1 MNEMDAF
8 LELTRMLVTD
18 PRTVVLFTLLIVAA
32 VSDVH
37 RHRIPNWLTLSGLAF
52 GLLYSAF
59 VPFWGHH
66 GFLWSL
72 GGAGIGFGVM
82 FPMWLLRL
90 TGAGDVKLMA
100 MVGAFVGPFGA
111 LCAALLTFAAGG
123 VLAIGVLLWK
133 GQLRRALCNV
143 YHLTMGNILSAPAG
157 SLDFSMSGSDSTGR
171 IPYAVA
177 IAAGTLSYLF
187 ANSAGLVG

>member
-1 MNEMDAF
+1 MAGVSASIGA
-8 LELTRMLVTD
+8 LVAE
-18 PRTVVLFTLLIVAA
+18 PRVAVLLGLLVITAWI
-32 VSDVH
+32 DIWQ
-37 RHRIPNWLTLSGLAF
+37 HRIPNLLILAGLCFAIPYSGLHPATS
-52 GLLYSAF
+52 GANGWLIASSGCIVGF
-59 VPFWGHH
+59 VSLFPFY
-66 GFLWSL
+66 LVR
-72 GGAGIGFGVM
+72 AM
-82 FPMWLLRL
+82 
-90 TGAGDVKLMA
+90 GAGDVKLMA

>member
-1 MNEMDAF
+1 MNELDAF

-18 PRTVVLFTLLIVAA
+18 PRTVVLFTLLVVAA
-32 VSDVH
+32 VSDV
-37 RHRIPNWLTLSGLAF
+37 RHQRIPNWLTLSGLAF

-66 GFLWSL
+66 GFVWAL

-100 MVGAFVGPFGA
+100 MTGA
-111 LCAALLTFAAGG
+111 LLGLQVIPLALIGSLIAGG
-123 VLAIGVLLWK
+123 ACAIVSALRHGNLRTMLGNVLRMVHLGGIAMTAGMPVSVATTGFGSVGKLPYGVPI
-133 GQLRRALCNV
+133 ALGTIITV
-143 YHLTMGNILSAPAG
+143 
-157 SLDFSMSGSDSTGR
+157 
-171 IPYAVA
+171 VA
-177 IAAGTLSYLF
+177 AHYGFL
-187 ANSAGLVG
+187 